1 MDRVEELR
9 KYVNNP
15 ELNPLI
21 DRAVFLERKLEELER
36 LPLLKVHPEKPE
48 LQKAT
53 PAAKQYKEFLQQ
65 YANIMKILVR
75 GAGDENNAE
84 LSPLQAWVKM
94 RGELDGL

>member
-21 DRAVFLERKLEELER
+21 DRLVFLENKLEELEQ

-48 LQKAT
+48 IQKAT
-53 PAAKQYKEFLQQ
+53 PAAKMYKEFLQQ
-65 YANIMKILVR
+65 YTNILKVIVR

-94 RGELDGL
+94 RSEK